1 MAPLLLDMLP
11 PELAAISTPGERATE
26 YLDYR
31 QLVIGW
37 ETLDRVTECRAL
49 ETPNEAG
56 YAHSVAQGLRGMR
69 SSFPFPL
76 LLVFLM

>member
-1 MAPLLLDMLP
+1 VAPLLLDMLP
-11 PELAAISTPGERATE
+11 PELAAISTPGERAAE
-26 YLDYR
+26 YLDCR
-31 QLVIGW
+31 HFVIGW

-49 ETPNEAG
+49 ETSG
-56 YAHSVAQGLRGMR
+56 YARSMAQGLSGMR